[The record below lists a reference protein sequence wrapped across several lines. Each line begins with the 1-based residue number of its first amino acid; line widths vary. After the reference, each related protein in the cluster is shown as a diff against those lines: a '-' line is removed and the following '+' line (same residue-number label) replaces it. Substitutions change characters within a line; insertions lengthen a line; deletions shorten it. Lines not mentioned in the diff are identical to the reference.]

1 MIKLGFSSKSRALG
15 QTVVSF
21 VKLPSR
27 AGFARSWQT
36 THHKYACPISCLMI
50 ISFCSLIMS
59 PQAEGMAAYTA
70 VPLSNENL
78 NILEPQDEEII
89 AHTAVPLLR
98 RRQAAS
104 VFSNIAHHD
113 IIDVEGG
120 NSQGDDNRRIRIL
133 LLWSKYD
140 CVSSILYLG
149 VLALFFIGFSPFC
162 HVAPRYVSEPSNLR
176 MPVVFPPREFSLQNF
191 TSYLSTHKHTFVHF
205 HSAGSP
211 NSQEMRFTTE
221 QKESQ

>member
-1 MIKLGFSSKSRALG
+1 
-15 QTVVSF
+15 
-21 VKLPSR
+21 
-27 AGFARSWQT
+27 
-36 THHKYACPISCLMI
+36 
-50 ISFCSLIMS
+50 MS

-70 VPLSNENL
+70 VPFSNENL
-78 NILEPQDEEII
+78 NIIEPQDEEII

-98 RRQAAS
+98 SRQAAS

-149 VLALFFIGFSPFC
+149 VLALFFLGLGPFC
-162 HVAPRYVSEPSNLR
+162 HVAPR
-176 MPVVFPPREFSLQNF
+176 
-191 TSYLSTHKHTFVHF
+191 
-205 HSAGSP
+205 
-211 NSQEMRFTTE
+211 
-221 QKESQ
+221 